1 MGKPSV
7 IEPSRGRSV
16 AQALLA
22 VVSVLLNIF
31 LAAYLL
37 HSRPSFPTPTTGPA
51 SAQPVTNPSRA
62 PAITD
67 MVAATPGTTTATTNP
82 SSFRWAEI
90 ESADYRQY
98 VANLRAVGC
107 PEQII
112 RDIIVA
118 DMNQL
123 FSARAQA
130 IWKPRVTE
138 YWQKPVNDRPG
149 PQQMEQLGTLDKEKR
164 AAFQDLLGV
173 RPSQQELIDT
183 LYLQVHGSEQQLL
196 FLPADKRK
204 AALQALNDAD
214 FEVKEAKLY
223 AQDGYS
229 QAAQEKLFAE
239 KVKVL
244 AGVLSPEE
252 LEEFRLRHSQTA
264 QSLRMEV
271 EYFNCTPDEFK
282 TLFAA
287 CEQKADGKSYGPDL
301 LNRTAATEE
310 VRKLFGDE
318 RAKEFERVSDLFY
331 INIRRPAEEQGIAL
345 SLVDQAWQV
354 TRDARTA
361 AEQAAR
367 NTSLAAEERK
377 RQVQALRRQAES
389 RLTELLGEKASQGAR
404 RDLRNVLGVSEA
416 NIKP

>member
-1 MGKPSV
+1 MGETSATKPLRV
-7 IEPSRGRSV
+7 RSV
-16 AQALLA
+16 TQALLA
-22 VVSVLLNIF
+22 VASLLLNVV
-31 LAAYLL
+31 LAVHLL
-37 HSRPSFPTPTTGPA
+37 HSRPSLPTSTTGPA
-51 SAQPVTNPSRA
+51 SAKQVTNPSLA
-62 PAITD
+62 PAVTD
-67 MVAATPGTTTATTNP
+67 SVGVTPTATHAP
-82 SSFRWAEI
+82 PFLWGEI

-138 YWQKPVNDRPG
+138 YWQKPINEQASPK
-149 PQQMEQLGTLDKEKR
+149 QMEQLLALDKEKR
-164 AAFQDLLGV
+164 AVFQDLLGV

-196 FLPADKRK
+196 FLPADKRE

-214 FEVKEAKLY
+214 FESTEAKLH
-223 AQDGYS
+223 ADGSYT
-229 QAAQEKLFAE
+229 QTAQEKLFAE
-239 KVKVL
+239 KMKVL

-282 TLFAA
+282 RLFAA
-287 CEQKADGKSYGPDL
+287 REQKADGKNHGPDL

-318 RAKEFERVSDLFY
+318 RAKEFERVSDMFY
-331 INIRRPAEEQGIAL
+331 INIRRPAEEQGIAAD
-345 SLVDQAWQV
+345 LVDQAWQV

-361 AEQAAR
+361 AEQAAK
-367 NTSLAAEERK
+367 NTSLGAEERK
-377 RQVQALRRQAES
+377 RQVQALRQQAEA
-389 RLTELLGEKASQGAR
+389 RLTELLGETASGAVR
-404 RDLRNVLGVSEA
+404 RDLRTVLSVNEA